1 MDAQGAAIEEGAL
14 ESTASTVSAS
24 RNRYLRALRTPAGRI
39 GLFLVLV
46 VVAAG
51 LVGPLLTAA
60 SPTNE
65 AYPPLLA
72 PSVHHLLGTDEL
84 GRDLWS
90 RVLYGIRVDLLV
102 APVSVILSAVA
113 GTILGC
119 LSGIYEALDLG
130 ISRIFDVLLAFPALV
145 LGLVIAAVLS
155 PGLTAIILTV
165 VIINVPLFGVLAR
178 RAVQQ
183 QLGREYVLAGRL
195 VGGSRLHV
203 LRRHVFPNIIDP
215 LVVSLA
221 LALSGAVFIEGG
233 MSFVGIGVQE
243 PTPSL
248 GNLLN
253 GSLSYLYERPTYAI
267 GPILALSML
276 MIGLFLL
283 AEAFNREL
291 LRS

>member
-1 MDAQGAAIEEGAL
+1 MDAQGAAIEEGVQ
-14 ESTASTVSAS
+14 EPASPATSVS

-39 GLFLVLV
+39 GLVLVLV

-51 LVGPLLTAA
+51 LVGPLLTGV

-72 PSVHHLLGTDEL
+72 PSLHHLLGTDEL
-84 GRDLWS
+84 GRDLWA

-102 APVSVILSAVA
+102 APVSVILSAAV
-113 GTILGC
+113 GTVLGC
-119 LSGIYEALDLG
+119 LSGMYEALDLG
-130 ISRIFDVLLAFPALV
+130 ISRVFDVLLAFPALV
-145 LGLVIAAVLS
+145 LGLVIAAVLN
-155 PGLTAIILTV
+155 PGLAAIVLTV
-165 VIINVPLFGVLAR
+165 VVINIPLFGVLAR

-183 QLGREYVLAGRL
+183 QLGKEYVLAGRL
-195 VGGSRLHV
+195 VGGTRLHV
-203 LRRHVFPNIIDP
+203 LGRHVFPNVIDP
-215 LVVSLA
+215 LVVQLA
-221 LALSGAVFIEGG
+221 LSLSGAVFIEGG
-233 MSFVGIGVQE
+233 MSFVGIGIQE

-253 GSLSYLYERPTYAI
+253 ESLSYLYERPTYAI
-267 GPILALSML
+267 GPIVALSVL